1 MAYKAN
7 VTSKQLNILLKE
19 DTEEARELKGLILE
33 LVQFSTILNKDIS
46 ERRVRKVA
54 DLNKK
59 WNLPSESYPQ
69 SMEDFQMLQKKADFN
84 LMGFINYE
92 AYVLSALDF
101 FDIQDDV
108 RRNVRTIYEILSRN
122 KT

>member
-7 VTSKQLNILLKE
+7 VTSKQLNSLLKE
-19 DTEEARELKGLILE
+19 DTGEARELKGLILE
-33 LVQFSTILNKDIS
+33 LVQFSTILNKDIP
-46 ERRVRKVA
+46 EKRVRKIIY
-54 DLNKK
+54 LNKK

-69 SMEDFQMLQKKADFN
+69 SIEDFHRLQEKANFN

-108 RRNVRTIYEILSRN
+108 RRNI
-122 KT
+122 